1 MLILQ
6 SLFGFFVL
14 LFMAWL
20 FSENRRHVPWRFLL
34 IGIAM
39 QFLLALLLL
48 KTPWV
53 QHALSLLNQGVL
65 ALQQATEN
73 GSRFVFGYLAGG
85 DAPFEAPYPQN
96 SFILAFRALPLVI
109 VMSALTALLTYWR
122 ILPKIIQWLA
132 LALNKSLGISG
143 SLGLGTAANVF
154 IGMIEAPLLIR
165 PWLQQMSRSELFAL
179 MTTGMATIAGT
190 MLALY
195 ATILGDILP
204 NAIGHLLAASFISVP
219 AALVISRLMIP
230 ETRQASSTS
239 QATSTDMVDI
249 PQTARSSMDAITQ
262 GTQTGLQLFLNI
274 IAMLIVLLA
283 LVHLMNSLLALL
295 PPLNGETIS
304 LQGLLGYLM
313 SPVVWLMGI
322 PWQEA
327 TTAGSLM
334 GVKTVLNEFL
344 AYIQLSQLPADSLTD
359 RSRLIMTYALCGF
372 ANFGS
377 LGILLA
383 GMTTLIPERRDDVL
397 ALGMRSIVAGT
408 LATCCTGAVIGV
420 LY

>member
-1 MLILQ
+1 MLTTQ
-6 SLFGFFVL
+6 SLFGLFVL
-14 LFMAWL
+14 LFIAWL
-20 FSENRRHVPWRFLL
+20 FSENRRQIPWRFL
-34 IGIAM
+34 IVGITM
-39 QFLLALLLL
+39 QFILALLLL
-48 KTPWV
+48 KMSWLNSMLSSLN
-53 QHALSLLNQGVL
+53 HAVL
-65 ALQQATEN
+65 ALQQAADA

-85 DAPFEAPYPQN
+85 DSPFEPTNPQH

-122 ILPKIIQWLA
+122 ILPMIIRGLA
-132 LALNKSLGISG
+132 LVLKKSLGISG
-143 SLGLGTAANVF
+143 SLGLGAAANVF
-154 IGMIEAPLLIR
+154 IGMIEAPLLVR

-195 ATILGDILP
+195 ATILADIVP
-204 NAIGHLLAASFISVP
+204 NVITHLLTASLISVP
-219 AALVISRLMIP
+219 AALMIARLMIP
-230 ETRQASSTS
+230 ETEKQSPSSTEL
-239 QATSTDMVDI
+239 ATI

-274 IAMLIVLLA
+274 IAMLIVLIA
-283 LVHLMNSLLALL
+283 LVHLINSLFALL
-295 PPLNGETIS
+295 PSMAGQPIS
-304 LQGLLGYLM
+304 LQGLLGYIM
-313 SPVVWLMGI
+313 APVVWLMGI

-334 GVKTVLNEFL
+334 GVKTVLNELL
-344 AYIQLSQLPADSLTD
+344 AYIQLSQLPEGSLSE

-383 GMTTLIPERRDDVL
+383 GLTTLLPDRRDEVL
-397 ALGMRSIVAGT
+397 TLGLRSIFAGT
-408 LATCCTGAVIGV
+408 LTTCCTGAVIGV
-420 LY
+420 LH